1 MVEVALWMLSLMD
14 NQDSYFLNLT
24 LDGYI
29 RDNNTLCGIAI
40 RNCFISSIQ
49 IRATSLSHSPTS
61 FVQGKH

>member
-1 MVEVALWMLSLMD
+1 MVEVALWMLSFMD

-40 RNCFISSIQ
+40 RNFLFPLFKSVRQ
-49 IRATSLSHSPTS
+49 A
-61 FVQGKH
+61 